1 MKRWLETLKTAVDFL
16 ALLLRAF
23 VTLSHLEADSKANE
37 VSSSTSI
44 CVRLGLCE
52 HFTLFVVLHFL
63 ISESC
68 IPFSLPSHFYIE
80 LSTRLHGLPFAICFY
95 NLKCSKV

>member
-1 MKRWLETLKTAVDFL
+1 MKHWLETLKTAVDFL

-37 VSSSTSI
+37 VSSSTSV

-63 ISESC
+63 ISLRVV
-68 IPFSLPSHFYIE
+68 FLSLYPLIFILNSQLGCRDCPLLYVFI
-80 LSTRLHGLPFAICFY
+80 I
-95 NLKCSKV
+95 